1 MRKLML
7 VSAATLIV
15 SFPTFA
21 GDYLTN
27 TNQNAAFL
35 RMIARGASIDV
46 DGVYSN
52 PAGLTFLPKDGFYL
66 SLTGQSAY
74 QTRDIRST
82 TPLWATD
89 ENNTRLYEGKASA
102 PIIPS
107 FHGVYKNG
115 DWAISTGF
123 TITGGGGKASFD
135 NGLPMFD
142 AAATG
147 LISTLSK
154 GALTPDLYSINS
166 AMEGRQ
172 YIYGLQLGLT
182 YKIND
187 YLSVFA
193 GGRMNYFKGGYK
205 GFLNVDLKEGAMQQ
219 AGATLVAKYTQLGI
233 EQLTNQLVQAG
244 LPQETAQQQALQ
256 HKAEIMQQA
265 AQQVQA
271 DAPAMQE
278 KLTNAKIELDCNQSG
293 WGITPIIGIDA
304 KLGRWNLAAKYEF
317 RTNMNIEN
325 KTDKL
330 ECPDEAKDVMAPYK
344 HGVNTPSDIPAML
357 SVAAQYAILPS
368 LRASVEYHFFDDKRA
383 NMANGKEK
391 LLNRGTHEY
400 LGGVEWDIDKRI
412 TVSGGFQKTSYG
424 LTDNFQTDTSFYCSS
439 YSLGFGARVH
449 LHPQWSIDVAYF
461 WTTYSDYT
469 KSSDNYYGLANI
481 KGTNVYS
488 RSNKVFGL
496 SLNYNF

>member
-1 MRKLML
+1 ML

-172 YIYGLQLGLT
+172 YIYGLQLCLT
-182 YKIND
+182 YKSDD
-187 YLSVFA
+187 YLAVFA

-219 AGATLVAKYTQLGI
+219 AGAKLVAMYAQQYMAAGMPQ
-233 EQLTNQLVQAG
+233 EQAVQQATAAVQAAS
-244 LPQETAQQQALQ
+244 PAL
-256 HKAEIMQQA
+256 
-265 AQQVQA
+265 
-271 DAPAMQE
+271 QE
-278 KLTNAKIELDCNQSG
+278 KLTNAKIELDCDQSG
-293 WGITPIIGIDA
+293 WGLTPIIGIDA

-325 KTDKL
+325 KTHTL
-330 ECPDEAKDVMAPYK
+330 QCPEEAQSVMAPYA

-383 NMANGKEK
+383 GMANVTLPDGTSIAKEK
-391 LLNRGTHEY
+391 TLSRGTHEY
-400 LGGVEWDIDKRI
+400 LAGVEWDLDQRI